1 VRDEIIMRITIVIGG
16 LGGGGGERVCVNLAN
31 AWVAGGHR
39 VTLLTITQR
48 SRESVYPLDPQV
60 KRRDVGWPR
69 ESRAD
74 EDPAPILDTLRQEGC
89 GELAGEIHLMAALRV
104 AILDTAP
111 DVVISHMDLTSVR
124 VLAALNDTGIPVIA
138 CEHTDPNRVSL
149 GAWQRAREVFYR
161 RAGAVVASHAA
172 TTEWLSRRGIT
183 ARTIPNPLVPP
194 PRRAPLRRARR
205 RIVTLGR
212 LSPEKRPEM
221 LIRAF
226 ARIADDLPQWDLE
239 IHGDGPLHDE
249 LAKVIA
255 QLGLGGRVSLP
266 GFTNDPYAAL
276 MDADLYVS
284 ASTVEGFG
292 NAIWEALACGVPV
305 VAMDC
310 GAPVRTL
317 VRDGIDGRIVI
328 GSEHALSVALA
339 DVMSDDEARKALA
352 SRTAEVLTRFS
363 IESALRKWDVVL
375 NEVAWMKGVGSA

>member
-1 VRDEIIMRITIVIGG
+1 MQHTSFAMRITIVIGG

-31 AWVAGGHR
+31 AWVDGGHR

-48 SRESVYPLDPQV
+48 GRDSVYPIDPRV
-60 KRRDVGWPR
+60 ERSDVGWPR
-69 ESRAD
+69 ESRAN
-74 EDPAPILDTLRQEGC
+74 EDTAPILRTLRQEGC
-89 GELAGEIHLMAALRV
+89 GELAGELPLMAALRV

-111 DVVISHMDLTSVR
+111 NVVVSHMDLTSVR
-124 VLAALNDTGIPVIA
+124 VLAALVDTGIPVIA

-149 GAWQRAREVFYR
+149 GAWQRVREVLYR

-172 TTEWLSRRGIT
+172 TTDWLLRRGIA

-194 PRRAPLRRARR
+194 AGRSRSRRGRK

-226 ARIADDLPQWDLE
+226 ARVADDLPEWDLE
-239 IHGDGPLHDE
+239 IHGDGPLHDG
-249 LAKVIA
+249 LAAVIA
-255 QLGLGGRVSLP
+255 QLGLAARVSLP
-266 GFTNDPYAAL
+266 GFTNDPYGVL
-276 MDADLYVS
+276 MDADLYVA

-292 NAIWEALACGVPV
+292 NAIWEAMACGVPV

-339 DVMSDDEARKALA
+339 DLMSDDEARNAMA
-352 SRTAEVLTRFS
+352 ARAAEVLTRFP

-375 NEVAWMKGVGSA
+375 NEAVRPGCE

>member
-1 VRDEIIMRITIVIGG
+1 MHITIVIGG
-16 LGGGGGERVCVNLAN
+16 LGGGGAERVCVNLAN

-39 VTLLTITQR
+39 VTMLTITQGWR
-48 SRESVYPLDPQV
+48 DSVYPLDPRV
-60 KRRDVGWPR
+60 ERRDVGWPR
-69 ESRAD
+69 ANRAD
-74 EDPAPILDTLRQEGC
+74 EDTEPILSTLRQEGC
-89 GELAGEIHLMAALRV
+89 GELAGELPLMAALRM

-111 DVVISHMDLTSVR
+111 DMVVSHMDLTNTR
-124 VLAALNDTGIPVIA
+124 VLAALHDTGIPVIA

-149 GAWQRAREVFYR
+149 GVWQRAREVLYR
-161 RAGAVVASHAA
+161 RANAVVASHVA
-172 TTEWLSRRGIT
+172 TTEWLTRRGIA

-194 PRRAPLRRARR
+194 SGGSRSRRERR

-226 ARIADDLPQWDLE
+226 ARIANDLPEWDLE

-249 LAKVIA
+249 LAEVIA
-255 QLGLGGRVSLP
+255 QLGLAERVSLP
-266 GFTNDPYAAL
+266 GFTNDPYGVL

-292 NAIWEALACGVPV
+292 NSIWEALACGVPV

-310 GAPVRTL
+310 SASVRTL
-317 VRDGIDGRIVI
+317 VRDGIDGRMVI
-328 GSEHALSVALA
+328 GSEHALSVVLA

-352 SRTAEVLTRFS
+352 SRAAEVLTRFP

-375 NEVAWMKGVGSA
+375 NEAVRQGCE

>member
-1 VRDEIIMRITIVIGG
+1 MRDDIIMRITIVIGG

-31 AWVAGGHR
+31 AWVAAGHR
-39 VTLLTITQR
+39 VTLLTIAQR
-48 SRESVYPLDPQV
+48 SRESVYPVDPRV
-60 KRRDVGWPR
+60 ERRDAGWPR
-69 ESRAD
+69 EPRAG
-74 EDPAPILDTLRQEGC
+74 EDTTPILRTLEQEGC
-89 GELAGEIHLMAALRV
+89 GELAGELPLMAALRM

-111 DVVISHMDLTSVR
+111 DVVVSHMDLTSVR
-124 VLAALNDTGIPVIA
+124 VLGALHDTGIPVIA

-149 GAWQRAREVFYR
+149 GAWQRVREVLYR
-161 RAGAVVASHAA
+161 RAAAVVASHAA
-172 TTEWLSRRGIT
+172 TTDWLLRRGIA
-183 ARTIPNPLVPP
+183 ARTSPNPLVPP
-194 PRRAPLRRARR
+194 PRRGPLRRARR

-212 LSPEKRPEM
+212 LTPEKRPEM

-226 ARIADDLPQWDLE
+226 ARIADDLPKWDLE

-249 LAKVIA
+249 LAKIIA
-255 QLGLGGRVSLP
+255 QLGLAARVSLP
-266 GFTNDPYAAL
+266 GFTNDPYGVL

-284 ASTVEGFG
+284 ASAVEGFG

-339 DVMSDDEARKALA
+339 DMMSDDEARKVMA
-352 SRTAEVLTRFS
+352 SRATEARTRFS
-363 IESALRKWDVVL
+363 IESALRKWEVVL
-375 NEVAWMKGVGSA
+375 SEVAYMKGIRSA